1 MLMEEYRKDL
11 NRNYLVFSE
20 SEEQEL
26 EPDGLQMLLQNK
38 IKGVLRLERRSVD
51 NKSQY
56 YYDVTG
62 LMKLSEFCKEQ
73 KFCKKELESLLLGIA
88 DILERGVVYFLE
100 MDGFLLKPEY
110 IYVKTGVLRNMG
122 NARNRLKESDICLCY
137 YPGKGE
143 DAAEQLNHFLEYL
156 LNQVDYTD
164 EKAVAQI
171 YELYQRSC
179 DEGFYPVRL
188 QELLKSEREFPT
200 REEWKEE
207 KQRQSTGGEN
217 SEFCM
222 EKGETERGHK
232 ERNHKESVKGNIKG
246 NIKGNVLEESMWK
259 ENKGES
265 LPEKSYGREK
275 ILLAAGM
282 LGIFA
287 LYGGLYWKG
296 FFHSTFTGQIQWG
309 KLIGSICVL
318 LFVEILF
325 GYRVYLLVGK
335 KKKKCKNMGF
345 AKARQEMPV
354 YGYAGKMEE
363 AGDAYGKMYRENG
376 MPVNCQELQ
385 PGRKRIGKAYK
396 EFGEKEENVSLYLKP
411 ETIEKD
417 QEPEEEKTMLLT
429 GMEKTVLLCGDLKE
443 QGENFYLA
451 PVGVGDA
458 ERIPVTEFPFFCGK
472 IPMKGRKTFENR
484 AISRFHAKIEKEGD
498 SFFLTDLNSTN
509 GTFLNH
515 VRLEANQPVLLKP
528 GDEIIFADEVYQ
540 FTLAQ

>member
-1 MLMEEYRKDL
+1 MLMEEYKKDL

-38 IKGVLRLERRSVD
+38 IKGVLRLEHRSVD

-62 LMKLSEFCKEQ
+62 LMKLSEFCKGQ

-88 DILERGVVYFLE
+88 DILERGIVYFLE

-110 IYVKTGVLRNMG
+110 IYVKTGVLRNIG

-200 REEWKEE
+200 REEWREE
-207 KQRQSTGGEN
+207 KQRQSIEGEN
-217 SEFCM
+217 SEFCK
-222 EKGETERGHK
+222 EKRETAGGHK

-246 NIKGNVLEESMWK
+246 NVLEESMRK
-259 ENKGES
+259 ENKGEN
-265 LPEKSYGREK
+265 LPEKRYGREML
-275 ILLAAGM
+275 LLAAGM
-282 LGIFA
+282 LGIFV

-296 FFHSTFTGQIQWG
+296 FFHSTFTGQVQWK
-309 KLIGSICVL
+309 KLFGSICVL
-318 LFVEILF
+318 LFVEIIF
-325 GYRVYLLVGK
+325 GYRVYLLAGK
-335 KKKKCKNMGF
+335 KKRDGKNLNF
-345 AKARQEMPV
+345 EKRRKEMPL
-354 YGYAGKMEE
+354 YGYGCKMDET
-363 AGDAYGKMYRENG
+363 GDVYGKMYGKNG
-376 MPVNCQELQ
+376 MPMNCPDLQ
-385 PGRKRIGKAYK
+385 PEGKKIGREHK
-396 EFGEKEENVSLYLKP
+396 EFGQKEENESLCLKP
-411 ETIEKD
+411 ENPEKD

-443 QGENFYLA
+443 QGENCYLD

-484 AISRFHAKIEKEGD
+484 AISRFHAKIEKEGG